1 MIGHKFLK
9 CLRSSPVLA
18 SVWSARQRRRVF
30 LGLPYP
36 QLALLPLGR
45 LSVEDTLM
53 WKPRLVRCRI
63 EIIPQYGIFVWLVS
77 LAFFFL
83 FLNHKPLL
91 GD

>member
-1 MIGHKFLK
+1 M
-9 CLRSSPVLA
+9 
-18 SVWSARQRRRVF
+18 F

-36 QLALLPLGR
+36 QLALLRQGR
-45 LSVEDTLM
+45 LSVEDTLL

-63 EIIPQYGIFVWLVS
+63 EIIAQYGIFVWLVS
-77 LAFFFL
+77 LPFFFL